1 MDIPRGMK
9 RARPQCC
16 RTRAGARGRHLPV
29 TGAVK
34 GPHPGVGR
42 DLAPG
47 SVERSSLTGGA
58 GEIVSRDWLTADV
71 PQSGRRREGTGL
83 R

>member
-9 RARPQCC
+9 RSAAVLQDS
-16 RTRAGARGRHLPV
+16 GGRRSAAHLPV

-47 SVERSSLTGGA
+47 SVELSSLTGGP
-58 GEIVSRDWLTADV
+58 GEIV
-71 PQSGRRREGTGL
+71 
-83 R
+83 